1 MPAPYSSE
9 QPMRVVDIQ
18 DPGGPEQLVMSER
31 AQPIAGPGHVVV
43 SVKAAGVN
51 GPDLVQRRGHYPP
64 PKGASDLLGLEIA
77 GEVVAIGS
85 DVDDFDSQRFMG

>member
-18 DPGGPEQLVMSER
+18 EPGGPEQLVMAER

-51 GPDLVQRRGHYPP
+51 GPDLVQRRGTIRL
-64 PKGASDLLGLEIA
+64 KGASDLTRA
-77 GEVVAIGS
+77 GDRRRSGRHRFGCVAMA
-85 DVDDFDSQRFMG
+85 RW